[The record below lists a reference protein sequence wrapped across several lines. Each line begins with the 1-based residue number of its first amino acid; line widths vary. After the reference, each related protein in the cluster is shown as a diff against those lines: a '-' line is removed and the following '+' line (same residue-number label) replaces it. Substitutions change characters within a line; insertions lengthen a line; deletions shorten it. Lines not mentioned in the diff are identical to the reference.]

1 MSRIIRGRI
10 VDGDQVDATDLNDR
24 FDDYSQA
31 GALNR
36 FNVRDAA
43 FDLGSLSDGRL
54 PSTVGRY
61 NHRIQRLEAY
71 REQHSLRTNGN
82 ARERR
87 IS

>member
-10 VDGDQVDATDLNDR
+10 VDGDQVSAADLNDR

-43 FDLGSLSDGRL
+43 FDLGHFQTGVFLQRSADTIIG
-54 PSTVGRY
+54 Y
-61 NHRIQRLEAY
+61 NDWKHTAAY
-71 REQHSLRTNGN
+71 RER
-82 ARERR
+82 
-87 IS
+87 